1 MSFAEPL
8 WFLLLIAIP
17 LVIVLQ
23 IFIWKR
29 RGKAW
34 KQLIAQRLRKR
45 LSHPRS
51 ATKYFV
57 GLALAML
64 GLLLL
69 VISLAMPEAGDE
81 WIETRNEGRNL
92 LLCMDISQSML
103 TEDVG
108 SGSRLD
114 AAKAAALEIADRFPN
129 DRIGLLIFSGETQIT
144 VPLTIDHTFLTQ
156 TISQLNPLDLPLGGS
171 DLSQALKDAVEVF
184 VETKQRNNVM
194 IVFSDGEDHSSGI
207 ESAARRAKGQGVF
220 IYSLGFGSEKGDFI
234 RDPRMRDG
242 FFVDRRN
249 NRVVSQLKEE
259 SLRTIAAETGG
270 VYSKGAGGDFLQTL
284 NAAVGR
290 MDVFQQEGNHQ
301 RIAKPVY
308 QWFLLPGLLFL
319 MSSIIVSRLPSA
331 PIAACLAIMV
341 FFSCVDQAPA
351 GELREIYEGKAAN
364 ERGDHEAA
372 HEHFH
377 EAAESATGER
387 GAQLHLASGASASKA
402 KLWGSAVSSYSQALL
417 ANNTEIKQDAH
428 YGLANSL
435 FYLGSS
441 REDQAERQK
450 AWVGAVKHYEESLK
464 IEPTKEAEEN
474 LSFVKSLLKKDQS
487 EEQED
492 KEDKEES
499 EEKDDKEESS
509 DEEESKKDD
518 QEDSEKGKDDPT
530 DQEDKTKEEQSD
542 DPKEGGE
549 PKPEDG
555 DPKDGEDDPKKEEG
569 KEGQP
574 DESEKKDGEGES
586 DPQESEKSE
595 SDQEK
600 GEEDEMANL
609 QQEEKPPKE
618 ETAEERARRILNQ
631 QADFGKRPP
640 SSQRRVLRRPKK
652 DW

>member
-1 MSFAEPL
+1 VPL

-34 KQLIAQRLRKR
+34 KQLIAERRRKR
-45 LSHPRS
+45 GSRS
-51 ATKYFV
+51 RSVTKHFV

-69 VISLAMPEAGDE
+69 VTSLAMPEAGEE

-114 AAKAAALEIADRFPN
+114 AAKAAALEIVDRFPN

-171 DLSQALKDAVEVF
+171 DLSQALKDAVEVL

-194 IVFSDGEDHSSGI
+194 VVFSDGEDHSSGI

-259 SLRTIAAETGG
+259 SLRTIAAKTGG

-284 NAAVGR
+284 NAAVDR

-319 MSSIIVSRLPSA
+319 MSSVIVSRLPSA

-341 FFSCVDQAPA
+341 FFSSVDQAQA
-351 GELREIYEGKAAN
+351 GELREIYQGKAAN

-372 HEHFH
+372 HEHFY

-387 GAQLHLASGASASKA
+387 SAQLHLASGASASKA

-417 ANNTEIKQDAH
+417 ASNTEIRQDAH

-441 REDQAERQK
+441 HEDQAERQK
-450 AWVGAVKHYEESLK
+450 AWGGAVKHYEESLK

-492 KEDKEES
+492 KDES

-518 QEDSEKGKDDPT
+518 QEDSEKAADDPK
-530 DQEDKTKEEQSD
+530 DQEGKPKEEQSD
-542 DPKEGGE
+542 DPKEKGD

-555 DPKDGEDDPKKEEG
+555 DPKDGEAGDPKKEEG

-574 DESEKKDGEGES
+574 DKSEKKDGQKES
-586 DPQESEKSE
+586 DPQESEASE

-600 GEEDEMANL
+600 GEEEEMANL
-609 QQEEKPPKE
+609 QPEEKPPKE

>member
-1 MSFAEPL
+1 
-8 WFLLLIAIP
+8 
-17 LVIVLQ
+17 
-23 IFIWKR
+23 
-29 RGKAW
+29 
-34 KQLIAQRLRKR
+34 
-45 LSHPRS
+45 
-51 ATKYFV
+51 
-57 GLALAML
+57 
-64 GLLLL
+64 
-69 VISLAMPEAGDE
+69 
-81 WIETRNEGRNL
+81 
-92 LLCMDISQSML
+92 
-103 TEDVG
+103 
-108 SGSRLD
+108 
-114 AAKAAALEIADRFPN
+114 
-129 DRIGLLIFSGETQIT
+129 
-144 VPLTIDHTFLTQ
+144 
-156 TISQLNPLDLPLGGS
+156 
-171 DLSQALKDAVEVF
+171 
-184 VETKQRNNVM
+184 
-194 IVFSDGEDHSSGI
+194 
-207 ESAARRAKGQGVF
+207 
-220 IYSLGFGSEKGDFI
+220 
-234 RDPRMRDG
+234 
-242 FFVDRRN
+242 
-249 NRVVSQLKEE
+249 
-259 SLRTIAAETGG
+259 
-270 VYSKGAGGDFLQTL
+270 
-284 NAAVGR
+284 
-290 MDVFQQEGNHQ
+290 
-301 RIAKPVY
+301 
-308 QWFLLPGLLFL
+308 

-441 REDQAERQK
+441 HEDQAERQK

-487 EEQED
+487 EEQ
-492 KEDKEES
+492 EDKEES

-586 DPQESEKSE
+586 DPQESEESE

>member
-69 VISLAMPEAGDE
+69 VTSLAMPEAGDE

-171 DLSQALKDAVEVF
+171 DLSQAIKDAVEVF

-341 FFSCVDQAPA
+341 FFSCLDQAQA

-387 GAQLHLASGASASKA
+387 GAKLHLASGASASKA

-417 ANNTEIKQDAH
+417 ANNTEIRQDAH

-441 REDQAERQK
+441 HEDQAERQK
-450 AWVGAVKHYEESLK
+450 AWGGAVKHYEESLK

-492 KEDKEES
+492 KEES
-499 EEKDDKEESS
+499 EEKDDQEES
-509 DEEESKKDD
+509 
-518 QEDSEKGKDDPT
+518 EK
-530 DQEDKTKEEQSD
+530 
-542 DPKEGGE
+542 
-549 PKPEDG
+549 
-555 DPKDGEDDPKKEEG
+555 GEDDPKDEG
-569 KEGQP
+569 
-574 DESEKKDGEGES
+574 
-586 DPQESEKSE
+586 DPRK
-595 SDQEK
+595 
-600 GEEDEMANL
+600 A
-609 QQEEKPPKE
+609 
-618 ETAEERARRILNQ
+618 
-631 QADFGKRPP
+631 
-640 SSQRRVLRRPKK
+640 
-652 DW
+652 